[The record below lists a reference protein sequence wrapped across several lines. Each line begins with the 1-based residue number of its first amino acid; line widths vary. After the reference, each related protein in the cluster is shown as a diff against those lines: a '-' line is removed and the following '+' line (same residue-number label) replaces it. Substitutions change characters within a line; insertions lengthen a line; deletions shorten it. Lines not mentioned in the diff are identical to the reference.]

1 MISPKAPYN
10 EAERL
15 AELHSYNLLDTLP
28 EVDYDNITA
37 LIASICD
44 VPISLVTLLD
54 KDRNFLKSHFGLDIQ
69 ESPRDISFCGH
80 AILNDNDLFIVEDA
94 RKDERFYDNPII
106 EEYGTVFYAGAP
118 LRNENGYAL
127 GTLCIYDVK
136 PRALSEKQKNSL
148 KLLAKQVVNLFELH
162 RKNARLLELQAEQKR
177 RNERLHSF
185 AHVVSHDLKSPLAN
199 ITSLTRLLREE
210 NATTLSETSLQYL
223 EYMEESSL
231 TLKEYING
239 ILRFYRNDSL
249 SESQKEDVS
258 YSEFFD
264 AISEMLIL
272 KDSEFCYPTNGI
284 FRNINKAALT
294 QIVLNLVDN
303 GLKYNPKE
311 LCTVT
316 AVVSENDSYYTFQI
330 TDNGRGIEPE
340 KQEEIFQL
348 FKTAG
353 IKDRRGKEGTGI
365 GLATVKS
372 LVTKLGGDI
381 HLDSEMSVG
390 STFTFTI
397 KK

>member
-1 MISPKAPYN
+1 MISPQPPHN

-15 AELHSYNLLDTLP
+15 AELYSYNLLDTLP
-28 EVDYDNITA
+28 DVDYDNITA

-44 VPISLVTLLD
+44 VPISLVTLMD
-54 KDRNFLKSHFGLDIQ
+54 RDRNFLKSHFGLDIR

-80 AILNDNDLFIVEDA
+80 AILDDKELFIIEDA
-94 RKDERFYDNPII
+94 RTDERFHDNPILD
-106 EEYGTVFYAGAP
+106 EYGTVFYAGAP
-118 LRNENGYAL
+118 LLNENGYAL

-136 PRALSEKQKNSL
+136 PRVLTEKQKKSL
-148 KLLAKQVVNLFELH
+148 VLLAKQVVNLFELH
-162 RKNARLLELQAEQKR
+162 RKNERLLEFQAEQKR

-210 NATTLSETSLQYL
+210 NAGTLNETSLEYL
-223 EYMEESSL
+223 AYIEESSL
-231 TLKEYING
+231 TLKDYING
-239 ILRFYRNDSL
+239 ILRFYRDDSL

-258 YSEFFD
+258 YVEFFE
-264 AISEMLIL
+264 AIREMLIL
-272 KDSEFCYPTNGI
+272 KDYEFCYPTNGVFI
-284 FRNINKAALT
+284 NINKAALT
-294 QIVLNLVDN
+294 QVVLNLVDN
-303 GLKYNPKE
+303 GLKYNPKDV
-311 LCTVT
+311 CTVT

-330 TDNGRGIEPE
+330 TDNGRGVEPE

-353 IKDRRGKEGTGI
+353 IKDRTGKEGTGI

-381 HLDSEMSVG
+381 HLESELGVG